1 MVSVEFLFWCQ
12 EEIAGKAMPSAWIK
26 VKIWDFK
33 KLKYS
38 WGHTDW
44 DAVFF
49 SCVHFALSHCL
60 TSDHPASSDWQLVFS
75 VQGFTGGS
83 AGKEC
88 ATVRETWVQSLGWED
103 PLKKGMAT
111 YSRILVWRI
120 LSSPWGHRELD
131 MTELRGGDSAG

>member
-60 TSDHPASSDWQLVFS
+60 TSDHPASSDWQMVFS
-75 VQGFTGGS
+75 VQGFTGGLMV
-83 AGKEC
+83 K
-88 ATVRETWVQSLGWED
+88 
-103 PLKKGMAT
+103 
-111 YSRILVWRI
+111 
-120 LSSPWGHRELD
+120 SPPCNS
-131 MTELRGGDSAG
+131 GDTGPIPGPGRSHMPHSN